1 MCVTAGIWNVM
12 TLGLSQPSVQPDD
25 PAPVSDALIAS
36 QSLLLILVLVNHCT
50 NEEQL
55 YNPYREA
62 LFSFTSSSGEA

>member
-1 MCVTAGIWNVM
+1 M

-25 PAPVSDALIAS
+25 PAPVSDTLIAS